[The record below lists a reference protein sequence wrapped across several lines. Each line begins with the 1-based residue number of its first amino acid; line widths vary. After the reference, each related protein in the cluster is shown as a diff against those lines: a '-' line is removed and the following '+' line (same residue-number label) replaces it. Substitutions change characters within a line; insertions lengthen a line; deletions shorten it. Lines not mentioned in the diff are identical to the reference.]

1 MKYATMI
8 IIFILSVTSI
18 MASPNNA
25 TKDDIK
31 LLIHQMDKRFEQMDK
46 RFERVDKRF
55 ETMQTQMDKR
65 FDMNMYIMI
74 AGFTIIIGYLLK
86 ERYLIKSEIQKELE
100 PQLIRKADK
109 NILDKVIGI
118 IEDMA
123 LKDKEIEELLTKHHL
138 KLV

>member
-8 IIFILSVTSI
+8 IIFILSVQSI
-18 MASPNNA
+18 IASPNNA

-31 LLIHQMDKRFEQMDK
+31 LLIHQMDKRFEQ
-46 RFERVDKRF
+46 V
-55 ETMQTQMDKR
+55 DKR

-74 AGFTIIIGYLLK
+74 AGFTIIMGYLLK